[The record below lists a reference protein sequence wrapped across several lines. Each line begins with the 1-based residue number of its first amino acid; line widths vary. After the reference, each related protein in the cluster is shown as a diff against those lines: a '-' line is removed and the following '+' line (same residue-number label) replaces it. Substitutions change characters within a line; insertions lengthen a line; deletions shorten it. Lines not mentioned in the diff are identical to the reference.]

1 MTIGAILK
9 TNECKKTILKLKF
22 SRRKSRKYCCV
33 YRDTY
38 LKVTHEYTEQLTEKK
53 IEHFKISHVKC
64 CVLSKMSH
72 CTE

>member
-22 SRRKSRKYCCV
+22 SRRKYCCV

-53 IEHFKISHVKC
+53 NRTLQNKSREMLCAEQNVT
-64 CVLSKMSH
+64 LY
-72 CTE
+72 